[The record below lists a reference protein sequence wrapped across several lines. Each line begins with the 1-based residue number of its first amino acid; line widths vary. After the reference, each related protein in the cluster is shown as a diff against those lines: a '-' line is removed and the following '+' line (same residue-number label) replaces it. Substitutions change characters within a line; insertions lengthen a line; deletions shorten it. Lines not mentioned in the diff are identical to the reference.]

1 MLSILITHDDL
12 EFATSVSIYLKSM
25 SGSDSSRGLAIAGTV
40 LGVTS
45 TAMGVIILI
54 FGPKAFKDYVLDLLK
69 YMKWQSFFGARR
81 YNWLLRD
88 IEKNEDG
95 EENSERID
103 AILRKVL
110 RNWDPL
116 VSVEKL
122 DTLREVIIS
131 RSSGSAIFPLSLIC
145 SCVCTMGSDD
155 KYYPA
160 WKIVELMRQRQI
172 RDVKRI
178 FILEGKRSVTKLLL
192 QNWIVTLASR
202 ILPIKIHII
211 DGMLPDEKNIENLII
226 DTQASV
232 KRQLNKDHKIWVM
245 LQNAAMLMKDICGL
259 SKDIDFDVRI
269 NILLYLLDHFEFNIL
284 IKSFDLKKYLLK
296 NLESGT
302 FTI

>member
-54 FGPKAFKDYVLDLLK
+54 FGPKAFKDYVLDSLK

-95 EENSERID
+95 EENSGRID

-232 KRQLNKDHKIWVM
+232 KRQLNKDHKIWEIGRASCRERV
-245 LQNAAMLMKDICGL
+245 
-259 SKDIDFDVRI
+259 
-269 NILLYLLDHFEFNIL
+269 
-284 IKSFDLKKYLLK
+284 
-296 NLESGT
+296 
-302 FTI
+302 